1 MNPVKRYRKWR
12 INREQE
18 KVTQLLEKDGFTDEV
33 LERQVAINKKRAKHG
48 IIDESKIIHDRYVQ

>member
-48 IIDESKIIHDRYVQ
+48 IIDESKIIQDRYVQ